1 MKTVCAIHTSI
12 VAIVCFVLCVI
23 SVDQS
28 AASTRKRDLDYAF
41 QNTEVVVD
49 ATVLKSELFE
59 WTGQLIDRENPE
71 GESTPI
77 QLGCGSKVK
86 LRINKT
92 YSGSYDGEIE
102 VGVQGALVTGERYLL
117 FMDERSD
124 FNFSP
129 PFGEGPEEKEQC
141 LSKLPPLKMNWN
153 YSSKI
158 AGRGHEYLVLSI
170 HLSEPEDLK
179 EFAYTIDSRWFVN
192 GEELDHRGFEN
203 IVNPNADEEERLE
216 RYFQLRQKA
225 SAICDN
231 NDSRSP
237 CNRFT
242 VLPFKKVDE
251 WLDRQS
257 HQENSH

>member
-1 MKTVCAIHTSI
+1 M
-12 VAIVCFVLCVI
+12 
-23 SVDQS
+23 
-28 AASTRKRDLDYAF
+28 RKRDFEYAF
-41 QNTEVVVD
+41 QNTEIVVD

-77 QLGCGSKVK
+77 QVGCGSRVK

-102 VGVQGALVTGERYLL
+102 IGVEGALVTGERYLL
-117 FMDERSD
+117 FLDERSD

-129 PFGEGPEEKEQC
+129 PFGEGPKEKDQC

-153 YSSKI
+153 YSSNI
-158 AGRGHEYLVLSI
+158 SGRGQKFLVLSKFLI
-170 HLSEPEDLK
+170 EPDDLR
-179 EFAYTIDSRWFVN
+179 EFAFTIESNWFVN
-192 GEELDHRGFEN
+192 GEELKLEN
-203 IVNPNADEEERLE
+203 FTNLENPAVDEEEKLDRYWRLK
-216 RYFQLRQKA
+216 QKA
-225 SAICDN
+225 SAICDYL
-231 NDSRSP
+231 DSRSL
-237 CNRFT
+237 CGKHT

-251 WLDRQS
+251 WLDKQS